1 MPFSLTR
8 ENLILFGFGFL
19 AFITLSSKRIILY
32 NAEILVALSFLL
44 FLLFSLTYFRES
56 VEDMFVARSESIQT
70 DFQAYL
76 DQKRKW
82 LYLLTIETALSATKA
97 PNQLLSHFSS
107 TQGATIAKYQ
117 ESNLQN
123 RIISGIADKLETL
136 EVTNRAMERK
146 VQSGLGKGLRS
157 GVLEEYS
164 KSKGGFKKKF
174 LQFGVSSL
182 KKV

>member
-8 ENLILFGFGFL
+8 ENIVLFGFGFL
-19 AFITLSSKRIILY
+19 AFVALSSKRIILY

-56 VEDMFVARSESIQT
+56 VEEMFVSRSESIQS
-70 DFQAYL
+70 DFQSYL

-82 LYLLTIETALSATKA
+82 IYLLAMETALTSTKA
-97 PNQLLSHFSS
+97 PNQLLFQFSS
-107 TQGATIAKYQ
+107 DQGASIAKYQ
-117 ESNLQN
+117 EINLQN
-123 RIISGIADKLETL
+123 RVISGITEKLETL
-136 EVTNRAMERK
+136 EVTNRSMTRK

-164 KSKGGFKKKF
+164 KSKGGLKKKF

-182 KKV
+182 KKD